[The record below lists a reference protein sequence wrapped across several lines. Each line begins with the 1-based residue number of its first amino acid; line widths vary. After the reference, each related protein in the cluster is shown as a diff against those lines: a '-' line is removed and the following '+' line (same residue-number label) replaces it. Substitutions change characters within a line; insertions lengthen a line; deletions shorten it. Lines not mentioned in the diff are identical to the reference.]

1 MAYLRGH
8 MSGILGLI
16 HGHSAGTCFLPNL
29 SLLVPMRIGYLC
41 IFRKLYSIP
50 LQRSHPKP
58 WEMPKDFPSSGNPEQ
73 PGKAG
78 FFPSHSLSL
87 HSLHKRDSLVTSW
100 VSEQQSDMWRRLL

>member
-16 HGHSAGTCFLPNL
+16 HGHRAGTCFLPNL

-58 WEMPKDFPSSGNPEQ
+58 REMPKDFPSKVVTLSNLGNQ
-73 PGKAG
+73 AV
-78 FFPSHSLSL
+78 FPSHSLSL
-87 HSLHKRDSLVTSW
+87 HSFHKHDSLVTSG
-100 VSEQQSDMWRRLL
+100 VSEQQSDMWR

>member
-1 MAYLRGH
+1 MAYLPGH

-29 SLLVPMRIGYLC
+29 SLLVLMRIGYQC

-58 WEMPKDFPSSGNPEQ
+58 REMPKDFPSSGNPEQ
-73 PGKAG
+73 PGEPGCLPQPELVPPLIPQTG
-78 FFPSHSLSL
+78 FP
-87 HSLHKRDSLVTSW
+87 RRW
-100 VSEQQSDMWRRLL
+100 VSEQQNDMWR